1 MKIKQT
7 IREFCL
13 WPQDA
18 ARMRLGK
25 TNASKLGCFC
35 TRLSLHLN
43 NAGCVSAKKNPSQLD
58 CFALD
63 FHYICPVKIVA

>member
-18 ARMRLGK
+18 AGMRLGK
-25 TNASKLGCFC
+25 TNASKLGC
-35 TRLSLHLN
+35 L
-43 NAGCVSAKKNPSQLD
+43 
-58 CFALD
+58 LD
-63 FHYICPVKIVA
+63 FCYICPVKIVA

>member
-18 ARMRLGK
+18 AGMRLGK
-25 TNASKLGCFC
+25 TISNKFA
-35 TRLSLHLN
+35 
-43 NAGCVSAKKNPSQLD
+43 

>member
-7 IREFCL
+7 IRVFCL
-13 WPQDA
+13 WPQGA
-18 ARMRLGK
+18 AGMRLGK
-25 TNASKLGCFC
+25 TNASKLG
-35 TRLSLHLN
+35 
-43 NAGCVSAKKNPSQLD
+43 

>member
-18 ARMRLGK
+18 AGMRLGK

-35 TRLSLHLN
+35 ARLSLHLN
-43 NAGCVSAKKNPSQLD
+43 NAGCVSAKQIQASLVV
-58 CFALD
+58 FVLD

>member
-25 TNASKLGCFC
+25 TNPSKLGCF
-35 TRLSLHLN
+35 
-43 NAGCVSAKKNPSQLD
+43 
-58 CFALD
+58 ALD
-63 FHYICPVKIVA
+63 FRYI

>member
-7 IREFCL
+7 IRVFCL

-18 ARMRLGK
+18 AGMRLGK
-25 TNASKLGCFC
+25 TNPSKLG
-35 TRLSLHLN
+35 
-43 NAGCVSAKKNPSQLD
+43 